1 MSLKAAKGDRVN
13 MASLFYQSKQ
23 TTRPE
28 VTQGANHLKHIPPT
42 PTIQMVQY
50 DPFVGMFPAAA
61 LPSRGR
67 DAAQHSNNTEHNP
80 GHNEFVHHRLR
91 RLSTSGGDHPRCC
104 SKCHLRLPSQE
115 HRPALV
121 RHDSTSSEE
130 EWDGFCPDIT
140 MPKDLYHSASHR
152 SIQRRHSSL
161 CPTNVANHERKGSG
175 SSPVQMLVK
184 EQAADALAHHHNKC
198 NCETI
203 IPRENLDER
212 YGLVEEPEEIRRKRD
227 SLDQEAAGRL
237 ADIMHQELVSDMEA
251 RQCML

>member
-1 MSLKAAKGDRVN
+1 
-13 MASLFYQSKQ
+13 
-23 TTRPE
+23 
-28 VTQGANHLKHIPPT
+28 
-42 PTIQMVQY
+42 MVQY

-80 GHNEFVHHRLR
+80 GHSTFSAPHHCISRPLLTPKEDEFVHHRLR
-91 RLSTSGGDHPRCC
+91 RLSASGGDHPRCC

-140 MPKDLYHSASHR
+140 MPKDLYHPASHR

-175 SSPVQMLVK
+175 GSPVQMLVK
-184 EQAADALAHHHNKC
+184 EQAAGALAHHHNRC

-203 IPRENLDER
+203 IPQENLDER
-212 YGLVEEPEEIRRKRD
+212 YGPVEEPEEIRRKRD

-237 ADIMHQELVSDMEA
+237 ADIMHQEPVSDMEA